1 VRGVTVTPEATEND
15 AARRGR
21 GYIPVGELSVGFSEN
36 ILPSTDC
43 LAGKKIELYFQ
54 SGKRAEMVFVDGE
67 TVNWEM
73 IDGVSREVSACSY
86 RAIVPRDGI
95 IFVDF
100 VVSLNGGKSV
110 SIILDSAQR
119 CATVVTGFMPTTEE
133 AMIPLILR
141 AESGMPLTPVR
152 VAFEHAA
159 IDEPFSDNMPCH
171 QKTTDLVGER
181 IMWVYSS
188 RDAYEHIYLE
198 EDTYSWHCIAGNEK
212 GLADTDRCFFYE
224 IAEKLYLFVWAEKIV
239 PTLGIVVEDLRAMR
253 SYGKIFGHAG
263 FDMNGPVTNFP
274 VGSYGRLLN
283 RTEYGS
289 SVQPEA
295 RDTEGGIEGKRWV

>member
-1 VRGVTVTPEATEND
+1 VRGVTVTPDATETD
-15 AARRGR
+15 AARRSR
-21 GYIPVGELSVGFSEN
+21 DYISVGELSAGFSEN

-43 LAGKKIELYFQ
+43 LAGKKMELHFA
-54 SGKRAEMVFVDGE
+54 SGKRAEMVFIDGE
-67 TVNWEM
+67 TANWELT
-73 IDGVSREVSACSY
+73 DGVSREVSVCSY

-100 VVSLNGGKSV
+100 VVSLNGSKSV
-110 SIILDSAQR
+110 SIVLDPARR

-133 AMIPLILR
+133 VMIPLILR
-141 AESGMPLTPVR
+141 AERRMPLTAVQ

-159 IDEPFSDNMPCH
+159 IDEPFSDNTPCH

-212 GLADTDRCFFYE
+212 GLADTDRCFFYK

-239 PTLGIVVEDLRAMR
+239 PTLGIVVEDLHTMR

-263 FDMNGPVTNFP
+263 FDMNGPVTDFP

-283 RTEYGS
+283 RTEYSS
-289 SVQPEA
+289 SVPPEA
-295 RDTEGGIEGKRWV
+295 RDTEGWIEVKRWV